1 MKVTNQSRIIFEH
14 NLNFD
19 RLFIVITW
27 DVLEL
32 VNQKW
37 QFIILPILCRKMRG
51 FPKRGT
57 PPILEVLPNL

>member
-1 MKVTNQSRIIFEH
+1 MKVTNQSRIIFKH

-19 RLFIVITW
+19 RFFIVFTR
-27 DVLEL
+27 DVFEL

-51 FPKRGT
+51 FPK
-57 PPILEVLPNL
+57 